1 MPKIFPNQLQ
11 NWVLR
16 DERRS
21 AEIKVFNKCVEQL
34 PEDWYVFYS
43 RPWWG
48 LNERGGEKDGEA
60 DFILAHPDIG
70 ILFLEVKGGL
80 ITYDS
85 QLDQWSSTDRYG
97 IKHNFSKSPIQQ
109 AVQCK
114 HQLIKKFKNAKN
126 WPTGRVVAHHGVIF
140 VDSVEPETALIG
152 GFEKELFCNSV
163 QFDRGFY
170 DWVQKRLLINREK
183 NEIGPGSEGIKVMIE
198 VLAKPLRMRT
208 TLSRASTDNL
218 DSMNQQ
224 LTGIQLQALAEIE
237 TLPRIVIEGGAGTG
251 KTVIACE
258 LALRSSEGEGD
269 TKVALCC
276 VGESLLNDFKLRLGK
291 IHPNLQILSIDE
303 LLLSPNKFERIIID
317 ESQDLDWSDWDKI
330 LSKLV
335 GSNSK
340 LVCFMDSNQA
350 IYRLATD
357 LESRLSARRI
367 TLRVNLRNT
376 KKIAQVINNLY
387 EGPTPQSF
395 GLDGIVPIFTRV
407 NTHDDAAEK
416 ICAEILKLH
425 KDEGVDFSSIAV
437 LSENKDFL
445 RRIERTLNSV
455 GIFHNTSK
463 FRGLNIITLD
473 SVLNFKGLES
483 PFVIIYSDLDSSN
496 SRSLSYV
503 STSRAR
509 TYLHVYGND
518 LNTIISKAMATL

>member
-21 AEIKVFNKCVEQL
+21 AEIKVFNKCIQEL
-34 PEDWYVFYS
+34 PDDWYVFYS

-60 DFILAHPDIG
+60 DFILAHQDFG

-80 ITYDS
+80 ISYDS

-126 WPTGRVVAHHGVIF
+126 WPTGRVIAHHGVIF
-140 VDSVEPETALIG
+140 VDSVEPDTALIG

-163 QFDRGFY
+163 QFERDFY
-170 DWVQKRLLINREK
+170 NWVQKRLLINREK
-183 NEIGPGSEGIKVMIE
+183 NEIGPGLAGLKVMID
-198 VLAKPLRMRT
+198 VLAKPLQMRT

-237 TLPRIVIEGGAGTG
+237 ISPRIVIEGGAGTG

-258 LALRSSEGEGD
+258 LALRSSEND
-269 TKVALCC
+269 TNVALCC
-276 VGESLLNDFKLRLGK
+276 VGDSLLSDFKFRLESTNS
-291 IHPNLQILSIDE
+291 NLHILSINE
-303 LLLSPNKFERIIID
+303 LLLSENRFDRIIID
-317 ESQDLDWSDWDKI
+317 ESQDLNWSDWDKVTTKLI
-330 LSKLV
+330 DSK
-335 GSNSK
+335 SK

-350 IYRLATD
+350 IYRLAAD
-357 LESRLSARRI
+357 LESRLGARRI

-376 KKIAQVINNLY
+376 RKIAEVINNLY

-395 GLDGIVPIFTRV
+395 GLDGIEPIFTKV
-407 NTHDDAAEK
+407 TTYDEATEK
-416 ICAEILKLH
+416 ICAEILKLN
-425 KDEGVDFSSIAV
+425 KIEGVDFSSIV
-437 LSENKDFL
+437 ILSENKDFL
-445 RRIERTLNSV
+445 RRLERSLNSV
-455 GIFHNTSK
+455 GVFHNTAK
-463 FRGLNIITLD
+463 FRGLNILTLD
-473 SVLNFKGLES
+473 TVLNFKGLES
-483 PFVIIYSDLDSSN
+483 PFVIVYSDSDASN
-496 SRSLSYV
+496 SKALSYV

-518 LNTIISKAMATL
+518 ANTIISKAIEQ

>member
-21 AEIKVFNKCVEQL
+21 AEIKVFNKCIQEL
-34 PEDWYVFYS
+34 PDDWYVFYS

-60 DFILAHPDIG
+60 DFILAHQDFG

-80 ITYDS
+80 ISYDS

-114 HQLIKKFKNAKN
+114 HQLIRKFKNAKN
-126 WPTGRVVAHHGVIF
+126 WPAGRVIAHHGVIF

-163 QFDRGFY
+163 QFEREFY
-170 DWVQKRLLINREK
+170 NWVQKRLLTNREK
-183 NEIGPGSEGIKVMIE
+183 NEIGPGPAGMKVMTD
-198 VLAKPLRMRT
+198 VLAKPLQMRT

-237 TLPRIVIEGGAGTG
+237 ISPRIVIEGGAGTG

-258 LALRSSEGEGD
+258 LALRSSEND
-269 TKVALCC
+269 TNVALCC
-276 VGESLLNDFKLRLGK
+276 VGDSLLSDFKFRLGSTNS
-291 IHPNLQILSIDE
+291 NLHILSINE
-303 LLLSPNKFERIIID
+303 LLLSENRFDRIIID
-317 ESQDLDWSDWDKI
+317 ESQDLNWSDWDKVTTKLI
-330 LSKLV
+330 DSK
-335 GSNSK
+335 SK

-350 IYRLATD
+350 IYRLAAD
-357 LESRLSARRI
+357 LESRLGARRI

-376 KKIAQVINNLY
+376 RKIAEVINNLY

-395 GLDGIVPIFTRV
+395 GLDGIAPIFTKV
-407 NTHDDAAEK
+407 TTHDEATEK
-416 ICAEILKLH
+416 ICAEILKLN
-425 KDEGVDFSSIAV
+425 KIEGVDFSSIV
-437 LSENKDFL
+437 ILSENKDFL
-445 RRIERTLNSV
+445 RRLERSLNSV
-455 GIFHNTSK
+455 GVFHNTAK
-463 FRGLNIITLD
+463 FRGLNILTLD
-473 SVLNFKGLES
+473 TVLNFKGLES
-483 PFVIIYSDLDSSN
+483 PFVIVYSDSDASN
-496 SRSLSYV
+496 SKALSYV

-518 LNTIISKAMATL
+518 SNTIISRAIEQ